1 MFHLC
6 SMQTLFFHSGQK
18 FLYIQFLSDS
28 FTGSTISS
36 GTLTDIQADAAS
48 IVAASSVHYATLH
61 NVTRIIIKLDET

>member
-18 FLYIQFLSDS
+18 FLDIQFLSDS
-28 FTGSTISS
+28 FTGSRISS

-48 IVAASSVHYATLH
+48 IEKLHAATLH